1 MIESTPAQT
10 PARLIASLS
19 QLLLPLRG
27 TEPLPLA
34 EFVRDPQM
42 GLATLTREE
51 FDEFVALADSNHV
64 IIRALTIL
72 VEVFR
77 FMGDA
82 VRTDWAMVAIQTEQ
96 QRIDDALPFLHAI
109 CSAFHARGLD
119 ITVMKSLDHWPDLGS
134 DLDLFTNATPD
145 VTIGLMQK
153 EFQAQLAERSWGDRL
168 AQKWNFILPGLSES
182 VEIHIGRLGQTGEQL
197 ELAANMPR
205 RARTFTVDTFT
216 FPIPHA
222 SDRLMVSTLQRMYRH
237 FYFRLCDIIDS
248 TELVSSGVVDFED
261 LRRSARAAGI
271 WEGVATYL
279 VIVSDY
285 TMRYGA
291 AGLQLPEFVT
301 AAARFDG
308 SFVYFAKQFIRVP
321 ILPQS
326 VRLYRRQLAGLLLK
340 GKVAESARLSL
351 LPGLAT
357 AALIE
362 QKRTGSDKG
371 IW

>member
-1 MIESTPAQT
+1 MTDSLHAQT
-10 PARLIASLS
+10 PARMIASLS

-27 TEPLPLA
+27 AEPLPLA
-34 EFVRDPQM
+34 EFAQDPKL
-42 GLATLTREE
+42 GLASLTRAE

-64 IIRALTIL
+64 IVRALTIV

-77 FMGDA
+77 YLGDTT
-82 VRTDWAMVAIQTEQ
+82 RTEWAQTAMHKEQ
-96 QRIDDALPFLHAI
+96 QRILHAIPFLHAI

-134 DLDLFTNATPD
+134 DLDLFTNATPEAA
-145 VTIGLMQK
+145 IGLMQQ

-168 AQKWNFILPGLSES
+168 AQKWNFILPGLPES

-197 ELAANMPR
+197 ELAAHMPQ
-205 RARTFTVDTFT
+205 RARTFAIGNRT

-248 TELVSSGVVDFED
+248 TELVTSGAVDFED
-261 LRRSARAAGI
+261 LRRSATAAGI

-285 TMRYGA
+285 TKRYGS
-291 AGLQLPEFVT
+291 AGLPLPGFVT

-308 SFVYFAKQFIRVP
+308 SCVYFAKEFIRVP